1 MGSNRPYGLRPTL
14 QPTNRQA
21 PCPRRPCHNPQEHPA
36 AHTRAQHMKPFNKE
50 TPRTRESVRAPSQP
64 PLVRDARSSGYAL

>member
-14 QPTNRQA
+14 LAPTYQQAGAMPAPPMPQPTRA
-21 PCPRRPCHNPQEHPA
+21 PRS
-36 AHTRAQHMKPFNKE
+36 AQHMKPFNKE

-64 PLVRDARSSGYAL
+64 PLVRDARSSG